1 MITDDTAQ
9 KMFDFLNSTKIDL
22 SELIQTHFST
32 LASYFIQHSIKNSS
46 VAVKENIVSCF
57 VYQNQFVFKLKK
69 CKYINILN
77 IHLLYQ

>member
-32 LASYFIQHSIKNSS
+32 LASYFIQHSIKTVRLQSRKTLYH
-46 VAVKENIVSCF
+46 VLFIR
-57 VYQNQFVFKLKK
+57 
-69 CKYINILN
+69 INLFLN
-77 IHLLYQ
+77 

>member
-32 LASYFIQHSIKNSS
+32 LASYFIQHSIKQFGCSQG
-46 VAVKENIVSCF
+46 KHCIVFCLSESICF
-57 VYQNQFVFKLKK
+57 
-69 CKYINILN
+69 
-77 IHLLYQ
+77 

>member
-32 LASYFIQHSIKNSS
+32 LTSYFIQHTIKTVQLQSRKNCIVYCFSESIFFN
-46 VAVKENIVSCF
+46 
-57 VYQNQFVFKLKK
+57 
-69 CKYINILN
+69 
-77 IHLLYQ
+77 

>member
-32 LASYFIQHSIKNSS
+32 LAFNKNSS

-57 VYQNQFVFKLKK
+57 VYQNQFFF
-69 CKYINILN
+69 
-77 IHLLYQ
+77 

>member
-9 KMFDFLNSTKIDL
+9 KMFDFLNSTKIDSNSL
-22 SELIQTHFST
+22 FYTCIIF
-32 LASYFIQHSIKNSS
+32 HSAFNKNSS

>member
-9 KMFDFLNSTKIDL
+9 KMCDFLNSTKIDL

-32 LASYFIQHSIKNSS
+32 LTSYFIQHTIKTVQLQSRKTLYRVLFLRIN
-46 VAVKENIVSCF
+46 F
-57 VYQNQFVFKLKK
+57 FKLKI